1 MDDLQT
7 FRWPDAWTGAIPVL
21 VRRVRAVC
29 RPFGVQAS
37 DADDLT
43 QCVLYKVHRAT
54 FLPRPGEDRLR
65 NFNSVEELAAWAG
78 VVARNLLAER
88 SEAVERQ
95 KVDPGVNPEAVAGSS
110 VSDPDLEP
118 LAQYLELLTDPVER
132 EVLRLRFEG
141 DGLTLEAIAARLGR
155 SLANVHKV
163 LHAAIKKL
171 RRSFGE

>member
-7 FRWPDAWTGAIPVL
+7 FRWPDAWTIAIPAVE
-21 VRRVRAVC
+21 RRVRAIC

-43 QCVLYKVHRAT
+43 QRVLCKVHRAT

-65 NFNSVEELAAWAG
+65 DFDSVGELVAWAG
-78 VVARNLLAER
+78 VVARNMLIEKAG
-88 SEAVERQ
+88 AVERQ
-95 KVDPGVNPEAVAGSS
+95 RVAPGVDPDAVAGSS
-110 VSDPDLEP
+110 GTDPDLEP
-118 LAQYLELLTDPVER
+118 LAQYLQLLRDPVER

-155 SLANVHKV
+155 SLAYVHKV
-163 LHAAIKKL
+163 LHSAIKKL